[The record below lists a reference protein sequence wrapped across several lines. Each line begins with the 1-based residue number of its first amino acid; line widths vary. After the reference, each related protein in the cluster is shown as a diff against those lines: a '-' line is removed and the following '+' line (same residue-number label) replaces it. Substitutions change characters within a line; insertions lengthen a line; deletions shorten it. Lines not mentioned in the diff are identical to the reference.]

1 MNSRSTAT
9 VALENWAHGH
19 YALIALGIT
28 PPWTRE
34 ELADFDEWL
43 GVMIEEA
50 ELGYCDDA
58 MYLLSR
64 ETPAIDY
71 ELPPSPEPG
80 C

>member
-1 MNSRSTAT
+1 M
-9 VALENWAHGH
+9 
-19 YALIALGIT
+19 
-28 PPWTRE
+28 
-34 ELADFDEWL
+34 

-50 ELGYCDDA
+50 ELGYADDA

-64 ETPAIDY
+64 DTPAVGY